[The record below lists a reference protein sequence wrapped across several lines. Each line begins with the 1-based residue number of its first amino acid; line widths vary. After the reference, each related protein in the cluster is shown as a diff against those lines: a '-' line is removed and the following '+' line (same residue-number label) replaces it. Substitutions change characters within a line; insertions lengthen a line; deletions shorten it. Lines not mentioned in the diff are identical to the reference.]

1 MITIDFETDPIEQR
15 PEYPPRP
22 VGVSIKLQGQRSHYY
37 AWGST
42 KPGAVRAF
50 DQPSFNH
57 AAAILEPLWYSGE
70 DLLFHNAKFDCE
82 VAEKWFGLALP
93 PWEKIHDT
101 SFLAFLYNQHAPS
114 LGLKE
119 LSAGLL
125 NWPPDERD
133 AIGDWVLANAKMLK
147 EIDPYNGP
155 ATRHKAGAWIWA
167 VPAHIVAPYAE
178 GDTDRTAALFDFLM
192 PLIEADHMVEPY
204 NRERQLMPI
213 LLRNEQVGMRL
224 DPGIVDAIALYEPA
238 LEKAEACCRWLLGD
252 DNLNLDADQQ
262 VAQALIRCGV
272 VHEVDF
278 PRTDKGAL
286 AMSKEDLFPSMFS
299 DQRVA
304 RALGYRNRLAT
315 CLNTFMKPWAEQA
328 SRNGGYITT
337 SWNQTRSPEGGTRTG
352 RPSTSKHNFLNLPK
366 SFVDKDDEYVHPEGL
381 GVPLLP
387 LCRGFILPDPGEIFL
402 HRDYNGQELRVF
414 GQAEQGQ
421 LYAQYLANP
430 RIDPHAWVKGIMEE
444 VARRELPRRNVKVLN
459 FQGIY
464 GGGVPALKQK
474 LRCTSDEAKALKAA
488 HDAALP
494 GRKILVEEMKK
505 IAARGEPLRTLGGR
519 LIYCE
524 RPGEDGRS
532 KDYKLI
538 NYWIQGGAAD
548 ITKQALI
555 DWHNDA
561 RKACRFLVTV
571 YDEINGS
578 APVDRAAEQMIVLKE
593 NMERERF
600 RMSVAMLSDAKQ
612 GPNWAALEKCE

>member
-22 VGVSIKLQGQRSHYY
+22 VGVSIKLRGQRSRYY

-42 KPGAVRAF
+42 KPGATRAF

-70 DLLFHNAKFDCE
+70 PLLFHNAKFDCE

-93 PWEKIHDT
+93 PWDIIHDT

-119 LSAGLL
+119 LAAGLL
-125 NWPPDERD
+125 DWPPDERD
-133 AIGDWVLANAKMLK
+133 AIGDWVLANAKRLK
-147 EIDPYNGP
+147 EMDPNNGP

-178 GDTDRTAALFDFLM
+178 GDTDRTEALFDFLM
-192 PLIEADHMVEPY
+192 PRIEADYMIEPY
-204 NRERQLMPI
+204 NRERRLMPI

-224 DPGIVDAIALYEPA
+224 DPAIVDAIALYEPSLA
-238 LEKAEACCRWLLGD
+238 RAEEAVRWLLGD
-252 DNLNLDADQQ
+252 PNLNLDADQQ

-272 VHEVDF
+272 VHNSAF

-304 RALGYRNRLAT
+304 QALGYRNRLST
-315 CLNTFMKPWAEQA
+315 CLNTFMKPWSAQA
-328 SRNGGYITT
+328 SRNRGYITT
-337 SWNQTRSPEGGTRTG
+337 SWNQVRSPGGGTRTG
-352 RPSTSKHNFLNLPK
+352 RPSTAWHNFLNLPK
-366 SFVDKDDEYVHPEGL
+366 SFDGKDDEYVHPVGL
-381 GVPLLP
+381 GVPPLP
-387 LCRGFILPDPGEIFL
+387 LCRGFVLPDESEVFL

-421 LYAQYLANP
+421 LHSQYLADP
-430 RIDPHAWVKGIMEE
+430 RIDPHAWVKDIMEQ
-444 VARRELPRRNVKVLN
+444 VAHRELPRRNVKVLN

-494 GRKILVEEMKK
+494 GRKLLVEEMKK

-524 RPGEDGRS
+524 RPGDDGRS

-555 DWHNDA
+555 DWHNDP

-578 APVDRAAEQMIVLKE
+578 APLEIEAEQMRVLQE
-593 NMERERF
+593 NMERARF
-600 RMSVAMLSDAKQ
+600 GMDVAMLSDGKR
-612 GPNWAALEKCE
+612 GFNWAALEKCE